1 MGDYQTILLEVSGG
15 IATLT
20 VNRPEVRNA
29 LGKQTVEEIH
39 AALVELA
46 GRDDAGV
53 LILTGAGDKAFV
65 SGADIREIRQRGK
78 RDALEA
84 INQRLFTAIENF
96 AKPVIAAINGYAL
109 GGGFELALAC
119 DIRIAAEE
127 AVFGFPETGLGIIPA
142 AGGTQ
147 RLPRM
152 VGWGKAKELILTG
165 EQIDAHEAERLR
177 LVSKVV
183 PRAELLPTARAY
195 AEKILSRGPLAVQ
208 LAKAALNVAART
220 GLEAGLEFER
230 LAQTILFESK
240 DKLEGTTAFLEKRK
254 PKFRGEELCPAGKTR
269 LCWSR
274 GT

>member
-84 INQRLFTAIENF
+84 INQQLFTAIENF
-96 AKPVIAAINGYAL
+96 AKPVIAAVNGYAL

-119 DIRIAAEE
+119 DLRIAAEE

-165 EQIDAHEAERLR
+165 ERIDAHEAERLR

-208 LAKAALNVAART
+208 LAKAALNVAARA

-230 LAQTILFESK
+230 LAQAVLFESK

-254 PKFRGEELCPAGKTR
+254 PKFRGE
-269 LCWSR
+269 
-274 GT
+274 

>member
-1 MGDYQTILLEVSGG
+1 
-15 IATLT
+15 
-20 VNRPEVRNA
+20 

-84 INQRLFTAIENF
+84 INQQLFTAIENF

-119 DIRIAAEE
+119 DIRIATEE

-195 AEKILSRGPLAVQ
+195 AEKILSRGPLAVR
-208 LAKAALNVAART
+208 LAKAALNVAARA

-230 LAQTILFESK
+230 LAQAVLFESK
-240 DKLEGTTAFLEKRK
+240 DKLEGTTAFLEKRT
-254 PKFRGEELCPAGKTR
+254 PKFRGE
-269 LCWSR
+269 
-274 GT
+274 